1 MESLKNPMAREAK
14 ERRRQPPYVTSTR
27 PLLSFSAKL
36 RLAVCVVLG
45 LLLTLQHRVLAWP
58 LIVALVPV
66 GLSVPVCLMLRITPA
81 GATVLDPIP
90 SMSFQC
96 DDTLD
101 GHFECG
107 RAIGAAFGT
116 QIAAAF
122 AVDTALHDMHRAV
135 QSGRALAM
143 FNELIAANAARY
155 PKYMAEINGTAVG
168 ARQQIELVLLANLRL
183 EVATALAPANATSVG
198 VPDACTDLLLDDGW
212 AHNEDYGTLF
222 FDAMYFVN
230 VTWTAA
236 ASGGTPWSF
245 ATFSYPGVL
254 PGWAPGWNSHGVAIS
269 WNVLY
274 PRDMRAGGGVGVA
287 FVCRD
292 VLTATSVTDALQLA
306 APADLALGQNLNV
319 GYFGEGSFAVTTME
333 TAPGGA
339 ADVLYV
345 TQSHRGTSSDVA
357 YFHANEYLRMVNV
370 RQLEQNLV
378 SSRHRRKVYLELA
391 PQPAN
396 LSAALAVLGDQ
407 SDERYPIF
415 RRNDSSQEDTLFTV
429 AFDLRGRT
437 ITVYR
442 DNPRLG
448 ERAVLWRRRLE
459 LGVA

>member
-1 MESLKNPMAREAK
+1 M
-14 ERRRQPPYVTSTR
+14 
-27 PLLSFSAKL
+27 
-36 RLAVCVVLG
+36 
-45 LLLTLQHRVLAWP
+45 
-58 LIVALVPV
+58 
-66 GLSVPVCLMLRITPA
+66 
-81 GATVLDPIP
+81 
-90 SMSFQC
+90 
-96 DDTLD
+96 
-101 GHFECG
+101 
-107 RAIGAAFGT
+107 
-116 QIAAAF
+116 
-122 AVDTALHDMHRAV
+122 
-135 QSGRALAM
+135 
-143 FNELIAANAARY
+143 
-155 PKYMAEINGTAVG
+155 
-168 ARQQIELVLLANLRL
+168 
-183 EVATALAPANATSVG
+183 
-198 VPDACTDLLLDDGW
+198 
-212 AHNEDYGTLF
+212 
-222 FDAMYFVN
+222 
-230 VTWTAA
+230 
-236 ASGGTPWSF
+236 
-245 ATFSYPGVL
+245 
-254 PGWAPGWNSHGVAIS
+254 
-269 WNVLY
+269 
-274 PRDMRAGGGVGVA
+274 
-287 FVCRD
+287 
-292 VLTATSVTDALQLA
+292 TDALQLA